1 MANGGMASFQVP
13 LLKTVDYDNW
23 SIKMKALLGAHDVW
37 EIVEKGYDEPSDES
51 ALSLTQKDSLRDS
64 RKRDKK
70 ALFLIYQAL
79 DDDGFEKISI
89 ATSAKQ
95 AWEKLQVSY
104 NGEEKVKKVRLQTLR
119 RQFDV
124 LQMKEGETVSDYF
137 SRVLSISNQLKRNGE
152 KLEDVTIIEK
162 ILRSLESRFES
173 VTTVIEETK
182 DLQEMTIEQL
192 LGSLQAYEER
202 KKMNEGITEQL
213 LKLDLKSVKKDERF
227 NNSYKSYRGRGRG
240 QGRGR
245 ATEQEKEFSNNNQE
259 REEHSTRGRGRGR
272 SNSRYEKSQV
282 KCYNCN
288 KFGHYAKECRAP
300 KSKVNERANYIEEER
315 KEDGTLLLAYK
326 DNERCEDG
334 TWYLDTGASN
344 HMCGKRSMF
353 MELDE
358 SVGGN
363 VSFGDNSKIEVKGK
377 GNILI
382 RLKNGK
388 HQFIFNVYFVPNMKS
403 NILSL
408 GQLLEKGYD
417 IHLQNNYLFLKDN
430 IGTLIAKVPM
440 SRNRMFL
447 LNIQNDVAKCL
458 KACYKDVSWLW
469 HLRFGHLNF
478 GGLELLSKK
487 EMVRG
492 LPCIKHPDQMCE
504 ACLLGKHFRKSF
516 PRESSSRAQKPL
528 ELIHTDVC
536 GPIKPCSLSKSNYFL
551 LFIDDFS

>member
-1 MANGGMASFQVP
+1 
-13 LLKTVDYDNW
+13 
-23 SIKMKALLGAHDVW
+23 
-37 EIVEKGYDEPSDES
+37 
-51 ALSLTQKDSLRDS
+51 
-64 RKRDKK
+64 
-70 ALFLIYQAL
+70 
-79 DDDGFEKISI
+79 
-89 ATSAKQ
+89 
-95 AWEKLQVSY
+95 
-104 NGEEKVKKVRLQTLR
+104 
-119 RQFDV
+119 
-124 LQMKEGETVSDYF
+124 
-137 SRVLSISNQLKRNGE
+137 
-152 KLEDVTIIEK
+152 
-162 ILRSLESRFES
+162 
-173 VTTVIEETK
+173 
-182 DLQEMTIEQL
+182 
-192 LGSLQAYEER
+192 
-202 KKMNEGITEQL
+202 MNEGITEQL
-213 LKLDLKSVKKDERF
+213 LKLDLKSAKKDESF
-227 NNSYKSYRGRGRG
+227 NNNNKNYRGRGRG

-245 ATEQEKEFSNNNQE
+245 ANEQERDFNNNNQE
-259 REEHSTRGRGRGR
+259 REENSTRGRGRGR

-288 KFGHYAKECRAP
+288 KFGHFAKECRAP
-300 KSKVNERANYIEEER
+300 KSKVNEKVNYVEEER
-315 KEDGTLLLAYK
+315 KEDDILLLAYK
-326 DNERCEDG
+326 NNEKCEDG

-353 MELDE
+353 VELDE
-358 SVGGN
+358 TVGGN
-363 VSFGDNSKIEVKGK
+363 VSFGDDSKIEVKGK

-382 RLKNGK
+382 RLKNGN
-388 HQFIFNVYFVPNMKS
+388 HQFISNVYFVPNMRS

-417 IHLQNNYLFLKDN
+417 IHLKNNYLFLKDN

-492 LPCIKHPDQMCE
+492 LPCIKHPDQVCE

-536 GPIKPCSLSKSNYFL
+536 GPIKPCSLGKSNYFL
-551 LFIDDFS
+551 LFIDDFSRKTWVYFLKQKSEVFGIFKKFKAAVEKESGLKIKAMRSDRGGEFTSKEFQEFCEANGIRRSLTVPGSPQQNGVAERKNRTILDMARSMLKSKKLPKEFWAEAVSCAVYLTNRSPTRSVWGMTP